1 MAIDPISPSEI
12 TDRKI
17 ATFPDIV
24 IKIWNDA
31 IASAWNGKT
40 AKILQ
45 TEITD
50 RLASALDATRSDI
63 FLLGYLDIED
73 MYRKVGWEVI
83 YDKAAFCESYES
95 YFTFSRY

>member
-17 ATFPDIV
+17 TTFPDIV
-24 IKIWNDA
+24 IKIWNNA
-31 IASAWNGKT
+31 IVSAWNGKS

-50 RLASALDATRSDI
+50 RLASAFDTTRSNI
-63 FLLGYLDIED
+63 FSLGYLDIED
-73 MYRKVGWEVI
+73 MYRKAGWVVS
-83 YDKAAFCESYES
+83 YDKPSYCDDYDA
-95 YFTFSRY
+95 YFTFSK